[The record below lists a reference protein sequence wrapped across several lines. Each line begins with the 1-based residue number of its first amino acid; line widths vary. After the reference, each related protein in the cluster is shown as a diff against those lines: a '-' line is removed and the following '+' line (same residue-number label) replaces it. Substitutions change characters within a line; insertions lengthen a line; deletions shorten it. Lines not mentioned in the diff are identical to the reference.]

1 MREIKFRI
9 WDKEYEE
16 FSNWTN
22 RDPFFDVTSGKI
34 FFWERVKRE
43 DGTYAPDVVLEEVGD
58 RFILQQ
64 FTGLKDRNGKDIY
77 EGDFIQYNQQSS
89 YDGINFETIWSDA
102 ALGWIFKSKS
112 GDCLVNEKTPNG
124 YRYEFIEVIGNIFE
138 NKELLK

>member
-1 MREIKFRI
+1 MSREIKFRI

-43 DGTYAPDVVLEEVGD
+43 DGTYAPDVVLEEAGD

-64 FTGLKDRNGKDIY
+64 YTGLKDKNGIEIY
-77 EGDFIQYNQQSS
+77 EGD
-89 YDGINFETIWSDA
+89 
-102 ALGWIFKSKS
+102 
-112 GDCLVNEKTPNG
+112 
-124 YRYEFIEVIGNIFE
+124 
-138 NKELLK
+138 

>member
-1 MREIKFRI
+1 MREIKYRI

-64 FTGLKDRNGKDIY
+64 YTGLDDKDGEKIY
-77 EGDFIQYNQQSS
+77 EGDIVEGIDLNSGPAKAVVGFDTFGIYYTDISKYPQEPYEECLPFAQEYN
-89 YDGINFETIWSDA
+89 
-102 ALGWIFKSKS
+102 K
-112 GDCLVNEKTPNG
+112 
-124 YRYEFIEVIGNIFE
+124 VIGNIFE
-138 NKELLK
+138 NPDLLK